1 MDPYQRLPANGAQ
14 TAQVDDRGAGCVRVL
29 TSRSVRK
36 LPLPR
41 SLSDLSIQNQLSDTD
56 CDSDTSGGV
65 SDGFSNASE
74 SSEEDEDITDGSNNC
89 QGNANIVGKNN
100 SGSKENSSTGC
111 DSDGKDSSSDCS
123 DETLAST
130 IDEEE
135 DVPEMDFK
143 VESTDRGGGD
153 ADQHFHD
160 PEAYQ
165 KWIQAKNE
173 EIRQKREM
181 EKLRA
186 QQVEEQKRRE
196 EEKRK
201 EINKVKVQQWMQ
213 RKKQKSCQETK
224 PASHQQSTP
233 SCTEHFI
240 QNNADVRFKAW
251 LKRVKQQ
258 EEEKRAKEIM
268 QQQLQKHERD
278 YKKKVSEEIYKEW
291 LKSSKNKP
299 RPVPLN
305 QGPHTLR
312 GTVSKLFVNP
322 QPWKSPCDEGSN

>member
-1 MDPYQRLPANGAQ
+1 MEADIAELGSN
-14 TAQVDDRGAGCVRVL
+14 
-29 TSRSVRK
+29 
-36 LPLPR
+36 
-41 SLSDLSIQNQLSDTD
+41 LSDLSIQNQLSDTD
-56 CDSDTSGGV
+56 CGSDISGG
-65 SDGFSNASE
+65 DLDEIFNTSE
-74 SSEEDEDITDGSNNC
+74 SSEEDEYVTDGSNNC
-89 QGNANIVGKNN
+89 QVNSNIVGKNN
-100 SGSKENSSTGC
+100 SGSTENSSNGY
-111 DSDGKDSSSDCS
+111 DSDKKEGSSECS
-123 DETLAST
+123 DETLTTS

-135 DVPEMDFK
+135 DVPEVDSK

-153 ADQHFHD
+153 ADLHFNYDVVTVADEGTSCGTIKVKILTRKRQHD

-165 KWIQAKNE
+165 KWILAKNE

-186 QQVEEQKRRE
+186 QEVEEQRRRE
-196 EEKRK
+196 EEKRM
-201 EINKVKVQQWMQ
+201 EINNAKVQQWMQ
-213 RKKQKSCQETK
+213 RKKQNASQGTK
-224 PASHQQSTP
+224 PTSLQATTP
-233 SCTEHFI
+233 SCTEQFI
-240 QNNADVRFKAW
+240 QNNADVRFKTW

-268 QQQLQKHERD
+268 QEQLQKHARD

-312 GTVSKLFVNP
+312 GTVSKIFVNP